1 MTTNEALVKQ
11 NFITKVLLKD
21 GDAALSRDLKVKIMG
36 MRVKL
41 NKIRKEFD
49 EDVQEAIKGLLPEGY
64 EELSQKKDR
73 TEEEEAKLAEMN
85 KQVNEEYTECLKKRG
100 QEEVSIETKLTE
112 DEYNEIIEVNA
123 SNDVEING
131 QKLNAADF
139 LEVLYTLFVEE

>member
-73 TEEEEAKLAEMN
+73 TKEEEAKLAEMN